1 MKVRNVVW
9 ITLLCLG
16 VFAGGV
22 AVGQDPGM
30 WGRHPNL
37 RDAEQECHHAQ
48 DHLHAAQQSNDFD
61 MQGHASN
68 ALNLLAQAD
77 REIRAACFAADHPH

>member
-1 MKVRNVVW
+1 MNRRQALW
-9 ITLLCLG
+9 IAALSLG
-16 VFAGGV
+16 MFATGV

-48 DHLHAAQQSNDFD
+48 DHLHAAQQANDFD
-61 MQGHASN
+61 MQGHAAN
-68 ALNLLAQAD
+68 ALNFLAQAD
-77 REIRAACFAADHPH
+77 REIRAACFAADHH

>member
-1 MKVRNVVW
+1 MKARNVIW

-30 WGRHPNL
+30 WARHPNL
-37 RDAEQECHHAQ
+37 RDAERDCHSAS
-48 DHLHAAQQSNDFD
+48 DHLAAAQAANAWD
-61 MQGHASN
+61 MQGHAMH
-68 ALNLLAQAD
+68 AKDLLAQAD
-77 REIRAACFAADHPH
+77 REIRAACFAADHR

>member
-1 MKVRNVVW
+1 MKKRNIVW
-9 ITLLCLG
+9 IALLCLG

-37 RDAEQECHHAQ
+37 RDAEHECHQAS
-48 DHLHAAQQSNDFD
+48 DHLSQAQANNDWD
-61 MQGHASN
+61 MQGHAGR
-68 ALNLLAQAD
+68 AKDLLAQAD
-77 REIRAACFAADHPH
+77 REIRAACFAADHH

>member
-1 MKVRNVVW
+1 MKARNIIGISV
-9 ITLLCLG
+9 LG
-16 VFAGGV
+16 LGLFAGGI

-30 WGRHPNL
+30 WARHPNL

-48 DHLHAAQQSNDFD
+48 DHLHAAQASNDFD

-68 ALNLLAQAD
+68 AARLLQEAD
-77 REIRAACFAADHPH
+77 REIRAACFAADHH